1 MSILSGNPAKK
12 TIFNPIKNS
21 GVPRDLGEKY

>member
-12 TIFNPIKNS
+12 NIFNPIKIAE
-21 GVPRDLGEKY
+21 VPRDLGGKY